1 MSVHAFCKLMPMA
14 SGGNR
19 FPGPDRRRHFR
30 VEGEWS
36 VRVAAVEQTGAISEF
51 EARAL
56 NISMGGVLLETVVQ
70 ANLWVDKA
78 MSLTFPAAATPVPAV
93 VRRFLDYGDEGRTTT
108 RWGVEFTDLTLEVKA
123 TWTRFLFSEARRLG
137 QEAAHREFL
146 ARRPM

>member
-1 MSVHAFCKLMPMA
+1 MA

-19 FPGPDRRRHFR
+19 FPGLDRRRHFR
-30 VEGEWS
+30 VAGVWD
-36 VRVAAVEQTGAISEF
+36 VRVAAVEETGAVSEF
-51 EARAL
+51 GARAL
-56 NISMGGVLLETVVQ
+56 NISMGGVLLETPVK
-70 ANLWVDKA
+70 ANLWVGKA
-78 MSLTFPAAATPVPAV
+78 ASISFPAAGTPVPAV

-108 RWGVEFTDLTLEVKA
+108 RWGLEFAELKLEVKA

>member
-1 MSVHAFCKLMPMA
+1 MA

-30 VEGEWS
+30 VEGEWN
-36 VRVAAVEQTGAISEF
+36 VRIAAVEQTGAVSEF
-51 EARAL
+51 DAVAL
-56 NISMGGVLLETVVQ
+56 NISMSGVLLETGVQ

-78 MSLTFPAAATPVPAV
+78 LTIVFANAGTPVPAV
-93 VRRFLDYGDEGRTTT
+93 VRRFLEYGDEGRTTT
-108 RWGVEFTDLTLEVKA
+108 RWGVEFGDLTLEVKA

>member
-1 MSVHAFCKLMPMA
+1 MA

-19 FPGPDRRRHFR
+19 FPGLDRRRHFR
-30 VEGEWS
+30 VEGLWD
-36 VRVAAVEQTGAISEF
+36 VRVDAVEETGAVSEF

-56 NISMGGVLLETVVQ
+56 NISMSGVLLETAVK
-70 ANLWVDKA
+70 ANLWVGKA
-78 MSLTFPAAATPVPAV
+78 ASISFPAAGTPVPAV
-93 VRRFLDYGDEGRTTT
+93 VRRFLDYGDEDRTTT
-108 RWGVEFTDLTLEVKA
+108 RWGVEFTELTLEVKA